1 MGRSLSISPG
11 CDARLASASLS
22 DQVRGLQPGVDP
34 LLGEAAIQPDPAL
47 AVGDPTSKVSRVLR
61 ILKLR
66 QARQNIFGERLF
78 GEPAWDMF
86 LQLYASTLCGKKEC
100 ISSLCLASGVPSTT
114 ALRWIVHLDRDGWIE
129 KHADPFDRRRTFVR
143 PTQKGLE
150 AMDRFFDHPYFVQV
164 SNERSAPVRAA
175 IVR

>member
-1 MGRSLSISPG
+1 MGRSLYISPG

-22 DQVRGLQPGVDP
+22 DQVRGLQQKGVDP

-47 AVGDPTSKVSRVLR
+47 AVGDPTRKVSRVLR

-100 ISSLCLASGVPSTT
+100 VSSLCLASGVPSTT
-114 ALRWIVHLDRDGWIE
+114 ALRWIMHLERGGWIE
-129 KHADPFDRRRTFVR
+129 RDADRFDRRRIFVKA
-143 PTQKGLE
+143 TAKALA
-150 AMDRFFDHPYFVQV
+150 AMDKFFEHPHFAQ
-164 SNERSAPVRAA
+164 AL
-175 IVR
+175 